1 MRKKFYETPSIEF
14 KLFQSQEDLLTHTY
28 SETGSWGDDWGD
40 SEEGEKFE

>member
-28 SETGSWGDDWGD
+28 SETGSWGDWDEDLGETPP
-40 SEEGEKFE
+40 EE